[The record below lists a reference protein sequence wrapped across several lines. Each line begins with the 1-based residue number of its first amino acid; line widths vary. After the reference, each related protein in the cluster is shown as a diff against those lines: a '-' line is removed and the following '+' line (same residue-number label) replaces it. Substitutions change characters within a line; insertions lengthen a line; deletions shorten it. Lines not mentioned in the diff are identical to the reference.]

1 MRRVKPHQVV
11 LAVGALVAL
20 FTLASG
26 VVPALTHWHD
36 HSTIRREVFINVPTA
51 MKVAFYAAVSTMLSR
66 TVCRSNVERCLD
78 ADIAA

>member
-26 VVPALTHWHD
+26 VVPAL
-36 HSTIRREVFINVPTA
+36 SG
-51 MKVAFYAAVSTMLSR
+51 S
-66 TVCRSNVERCLD
+66 VEC
-78 ADIAA
+78 

>member
-36 HSTIRREVFINVPTA
+36 LSPLRREVFINVPTA
-51 MKVAFYAAVSTMLSR
+51 MKVAFYSAVATMLLL
-66 TVCRSNVERCLD
+66 VAWL
-78 ADIAA
+78 AAGAQLRARRAR